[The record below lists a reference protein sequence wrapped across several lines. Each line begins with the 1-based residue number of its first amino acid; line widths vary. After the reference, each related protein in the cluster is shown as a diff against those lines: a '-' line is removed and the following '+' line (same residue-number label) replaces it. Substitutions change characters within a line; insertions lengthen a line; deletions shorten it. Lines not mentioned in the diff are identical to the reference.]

1 MRKTMDRHQDGK
13 VDFQETE
20 IREAVTDF
28 AQFALQ
34 MNGSAAGS
42 ASQVATLLLQR
53 LLLLCQAQQGAL
65 FVTREEPQVTE
76 RQAMFVASN
85 RKVPQIMALYEIGE
99 EEAYR
104 RLFSC
109 LSAALPTAALKT
121 ALDTP
126 CWALCHLPTSVPP
139 LEHEEEASQG
149 SLPPLLSDG
158 VWFLFGWSGSVESE
172 AAGACEALYERAQSL
187 LARLAMSAGAAS
199 LSLLQAERIQELEMV
214 TYTESVREM
223 ELLKAELLATVSHE
237 LRSPLASIK
246 GYASTLL
253 RHERRISAQERHEFL
268 LAIQQASDRLQFIV
282 ERFLQMSQLETESV
296 KLSPSLIDL
305 VRLAQEAMG
314 VIEARVA
321 GQEPER
327 FTFRMHVR
335 DAGGQPATGFPL
347 IKADPRLLRE
357 MLDHLLENAVSYSP
371 QGGLIEVLLRAVPAS
386 SLPGGGPGSI
396 SRVEPA
402 MVSQEG
408 LSRTDHTRTEGRQ
421 PQEMVEIC
429 VRDRGMGIAS
439 EHLERIF
446 ERFYRVDTALTR
458 PVGGLGLGLA
468 ICKRIIELHQG
479 TIWAEN
485 RPGGGSV
492 FCVRLPIS
500 HEQASLQEG

>member
-1 MRKTMDRHQDGK
+1 MDRHQDGK

-20 IREAVTDF
+20 IREVVTDF

-34 MNGSAAGS
+34 MNSSAAGS
-42 ASQVATLLLQR
+42 ASQAATLLLQR

-76 RQAMFVASN
+76 QQVMVVALS

-109 LSAALPTAALKT
+109 LPAALPTAVVKT
-121 ALDTP
+121 AIDTP

-149 SLPPLLSDG
+149 NLPPLLSGG
-158 VWFLFGWSGSVESE
+158 VWFLFGWSDEASE
-172 AAGACEALYERAQSL
+172 ACEALLERAQVL
-187 LARLAMSAGAAS
+187 LPRLAVPAGAAL
-199 LSLLQAERIQELEMV
+199 LSLLQAERIQELE
-214 TYTESVREM
+214 TASYTESVREM

-246 GYASTLL
+246 GYTSTLL

-335 DAGGQPATGFPL
+335 DAGGQPATRLPL
-347 IKADPRLLRE
+347 VRADPHLVRE
-357 MLDHLLENAVSYSP
+357 VLDHLLENAVSYSP
-371 QGGLIEVLLRAVPAS
+371 EGGLIEVLLRPVRAS
-386 SLPGGGPGSI
+386 SLVGGPDQLSTA
-396 SRVEPA
+396 EPA

-408 LSRTDHTRTEGRQ
+408 IWQTDHLPTEGWQ
-421 PQEMVEIC
+421 PQQMVEIC
-429 VRDRGMGIAS
+429 VRDQGMGIAS

-446 ERFYRVDTALTR
+446 DRFYRVDTSLTR

-468 ICKRIIELHQG
+468 ICKRIIELHHG
-479 TIWAEN
+479 TIWAES
-485 RPGGGSV
+485 RPGGGSL

-500 HEQASLQEG
+500 QEQTSQQRAGL